1 MFEAM
6 IRRLGAVSRICQSG
20 LINLSACR
28 SPQEHAARSI
38 VVSSNRSLWGGA
50 TAFLEAWVER
60 DRTIRQIITDAGSQ
74 ASRLLRAEAS
84 LARAET
90 SENFEALARGLA
102 MIIAGATLLIP
113 GLVLV
118 LQAAAAA
125 VIAAGLADYWALA
138 IFGGGAVVLGLVLT
152 AVGRRRIKIS
162 KLKPTKTLDELN
174 RDAAMAMEKMG
185 STHGTTQRAA

>member
-1 MFEAM
+1 ME
-6 IRRLGAVSRICQSG
+6 G
-20 LINLSACR
+20 
-28 SPQEHAARSI
+28 
-38 VVSSNRSLWGGA
+38 
-50 TAFLEAWVER
+50 
-60 DRTIRQIITDAGSQ
+60 DRTIREIVTDAGSQ

-90 SENFEALARGLA
+90 SESFDALARELA

-125 VIAAGLADYWALA
+125 VVAAGLANYWALA
-138 IFGGGAVVLGLVLT
+138 IFGGGAFILGLVLT
-152 AVGRRRIKIS
+152 VVGRRRIRIS
-162 KLKPTKTLDELN
+162 KLKPTKTLDELS
-174 RDAAMAMEKMG
+174 RDAEMAMAKMG